1 MKKSLLITS
10 IALILGMTSKANCPT
25 SVAIVGDSIVFT
37 YSGGVPSWTALRK
50 IRYYTSVGSGT
61 SYTTSV
67 AGTNATSTTIT
78 VPKPSAV
85 NTTTSITEI
94 LLRTPTSGGGYQW
107 NHACAFNF
115 VLPVELTSFE
125 AVRIEDNIR
134 LEWTTASEL
143 NNDYFEVLKSYDG
156 EAFSVIGYVDGNG
169 TSSEVI
175 DYSYT
180 DSEPKQAYYRLRQLD
195 YDGQFEYSDVVAA
208 KGNGREVISVR
219 YYTFAG
225 VETQENQGG
234 LVVTKYTD
242 GSYTKTMV
250 SK

>member
-10 IALILGMTSKANCPT
+10 IALILGMTSKAQVAVVCPT
-25 SVAIVGDSIVFT
+25 DIQVTSSFVTLT
-37 YSGGVPSWTALRK
+37 YSPSIPNGGVIDQVKFQL
-50 IRYYTSVGSGT
+50 ISGT
-61 SYTTSV
+61 WKTLSLDSQ
-67 AGTNATSTTIT
+67 TSTTIT
-78 VPKPSAV
+78 FNNQTANLASTDVV
-85 NTTTSITEI
+85 TSIR
-94 LLRTPTSGGGYQW
+94 LFRSGQ
-107 NHACAFNF
+107 AVARCTTQQT
-115 VLPVELTSFE
+115 LPVDLTSFK
-125 AVRIEDNIR
+125 AVRIEDNVR

-156 EAFSVIGYVDGNG
+156 EAFFIVGYVDGHG
-169 TSSEVI
+169 TSSKVI

-180 DSEPKQAYYRLRQLD
+180 DSEPRQAYYRLKQLD

-208 KGNGREVISVR
+208 KGNRREVISIR

-225 VETQENQGG
+225 VETQANQGG

-250 SK
+250 R

>member
-10 IALILGMTSKANCPT
+10 LALILGMTSKANCPT

-37 YSGGVPSWTALRK
+37 YSGGVPSWTVLKK

-67 AGTNATSTTIT
+67 GGTNATSTTIT

-85 NTTTSITEI
+85 NTSTSITEI
-94 LLRTPTSGGGYQW
+94 LLRVPSSGAGYCW
-107 NHACAFNF
+107 NHACTFNF

-125 AVRIEDNIR
+125 AVRTEDNVR

-156 EAFSVIGYVDGNG
+156 EIFSVIGYVDGHG

-225 VETQENQGG
+225 VETQENKGG

>member
-10 IALILGMTSKANCPT
+10 LALILGMTSKAQAPVICPT
-25 SVAIVGDSIVFT
+25 DIQVTSLFVTLT
-37 YSGGVPSWTALRK
+37 YSPSIPNGGFVDQVKFQLASGTWKTLSVHSQ
-50 IRYYTSVGSGT
+50 TSNTITFNNQNANLSSTDVVGSIRLIRSGQAVARC
-61 SYTTSV
+61 TTQQ
-67 AGTNATSTTIT
+67 T
-78 VPKPSAV
+78 
-85 NTTTSITEI
+85 
-94 LLRTPTSGGGYQW
+94 
-107 NHACAFNF
+107 
-115 VLPVELTSFE
+115 LPVELTSFE
-125 AVRIEDNIR
+125 AVRIEGNVR

-156 EAFSVIGYVDGNG
+156 EIFSIIGYVDGHG

-225 VETQENQGG
+225 VETQVNQGG